1 MPFTLS
7 HPAIL
12 LPFFKNKKLSATAL
26 IVGSMSPDFEYFF
39 RMRMQSE
46 ISHTFLGIFL
56 IDFPLGFIVMFAF
69 HQIIKRPFIENAPLF
84 FQKRLAVLKD
94 SNWINYFKNNFLTV
108 LISFFLGAVSHI
120 FWDSMTHWDGYLVQ
134 QTSFFNIEFFSI
146 PVYKIAQHLSSI
158 IGLLYISRYVY
169 SFPSDNRELRVI
181 NLNYWYLA
189 FLFSVFAIAV
199 RFYVGTE
206 LNKIGNTIVSVI
218 SSMII
223 AVTLVVFLFRS
234 GKAI

>member
-1 MPFTLS
+1 
-7 HPAIL
+7 
-12 LPFFKNKKLSATAL
+12 L
-26 IVGSMSPDFEYFF
+26 I
-39 RMRMQSE
+39 
-46 ISHTFLGIFL
+46 
-56 IDFPLGFIVMFAF
+56 
-69 HQIIKRPFIENAPLF
+69 
-84 FQKRLAVLKD
+84 
-94 SNWINYFKNNFLTV
+94 
-108 LISFFLGAVSHI
+108 
-120 FWDSMTHWDGYLVQ
+120 
-134 QTSFFNIEFFSI
+134 
-146 PVYKIAQHLSSI
+146 
-158 IGLLYISRYVY
+158 YISRYVY
-169 SFPSDNRELRVI
+169 SLPSDNKELRVI